1 MAEKLLNARIV
12 MKYDTLANWNKSDV
26 VLKAGE
32 IAIATIDT
40 PTGGEFDANKAP
52 VIGIK
57 VGDGTHKFSTLNWI
71 QSIAGDVY
79 AWAKAATKPSY
90 SADEIEGLSDY
101 ISGEIADSDTQY
113 KIEQDTTDKHKFTL
127 YSKSLGGSWTAAST
141 ITIPDNNTTYALAE
155 GTTNG
160 KIKVTPSQG
169 DAYEVK
175 VHGLGS
181 AAFTDSGAYAAK
193 GYETKVDT
201 LVGSDTGKSARTI
214 ANEELTAKLIP
225 ANAKEA
231 LDTLQEIAA
240 WIQAHPDD
248 ASKMS
253 SNISALRSAL
263 SYFVADSNGA
273 YSATA
278 NSVKEYIDSEISNA
292 DVSGKIATEIA
303 KLDATVT
310 ATAADGNKYSVLTKV
325 VETDGKLSS
334 KAEVKLEAI
343 AKTGN
348 VNDLIQ
354 TSGDVL
360 VLDCGSSTVNV

>member
-1 MAEKLLNARIV
+1 MAEKTLNARV
-12 MKYDTLANWNKSDV
+12 LMKYDTLANWNKSTV
-26 VLKAGE
+26 ILKAGE
-32 IAIATIDT
+32 IAVATIDS

-57 VGDGTHKFSTLNWI
+57 VGDGTHKFSALNWI

-79 AWAKAATKPSY
+79 AWAKAATKPTYTAS
-90 SADEIEGLSDY
+90 EIDGLSDY

-113 KIEQDTTDKHKFTL
+113 KIEQDATDKHKFTL
-127 YSKSLGGSWTAAST
+127 YSKALGGAWTAAST
-141 ITIPDNNTTYALAE
+141 ITIPDNNTTYVLAE
-155 GTTNG
+155 GTKNG
-160 KIKVTPSQG
+160 QIKVTPSEG

-181 AAFTDSGAYAAK
+181 AAFTDSDAYAAK

-201 LVGSDTGKSARTI
+201 LVGGDTGKSARTI

-253 SNISALRSAL
+253 SNIAALRSAL
-263 SYFVADSNGA
+263 SYFVADTSGT

-278 NSVKEYIDSEISNA
+278 NSIKDYIDTSIANA
-292 DVSGKIATEIA
+292 DVSGKIKTEIE
-303 KLDATVT
+303 KLDATLT
-310 ATAADGNKYSVLTKV
+310 ATAADGNKVSVLTEV
-325 VETDGKLSS
+325 VEQDGKLSS
-334 KAEVKLEAI
+334 KKEVKLEAI

-354 TSGDVL
+354 TSGDIL
-360 VLDCGSSTVNV
+360 ILDCGSSTVNV